1 MRIYAIVLFVHV
13 VSAIGNFFGN
23 GTLLLGMAAL
33 RRAKRVEQVRT
44 IIELMAITRLIFPLS
59 ILLLI
64 ATGLSMAVIAWG
76 VQGWIGVALLSFVLI
91 VVPLGGIVA
100 QRRFGAIVNMAGEA
114 PNGPLPVALEAHIH
128 DPVLGTTLQTLT
140 ALLLG
145 IVFLMTNKP
154 PVMSSVL
161 VIAIAL
167 ALGLAS
173 GLPLARA
180 RRSNQGQ
187 DLASKRKRYM

>member
-1 MRIYAIVLFVHV
+1 MNIYSITLFVHV
-13 VSAIGNFFGN
+13 ISAIGNFFGN
-23 GTLLLGMAAL
+23 GTLLLCMAAL
-33 RRAKRVEQVRT
+33 RRAQRVEQVRT

-76 VQGWIGVALLSFVLI
+76 VQGWIGVALFSFVLI

-100 QRRFGAIVNMAGEA
+100 QRRFGAIVTMAREA

-128 DPVLGTTLQTLT
+128 DPVLGTALQTIT

-154 PVMSSVL
+154 TLIGSILVM
-161 VIAIAL
+161 AIAVV
-167 ALGLAS
+167 LGLVS

-180 RRSNQGQ
+180 RRASGRQG
-187 DLASKRKRYM
+187 LS